1 MIEEIATLVD
11 RYRSWL
17 KDKTVLRELNGH
29 VEITTPFLDRHNDFI
44 QIYARRENGGF
55 LLTDDGYTIDDL
67 KMSGC
72 MLDTRKRQD
81 LLKVTLAGFGVKQ
94 EEGALVVHATAD
106 NFPLRKHNL
115 IQAILAVNDL
125 FYLAQPYVAS
135 VFLEDVAAWLE
146 SLEVRFMPNVKFT
159 GKSGYDH
166 LFDFAIPKSKAAPE
180 RLLRAINNPT
190 KDTAQSL
197 AFSWVDTRD
206 VRPAD
211 SRAYA
216 ILNDRERPVPS
227 GVEDA
232 LRSYEVV
239 PVSWSR
245 RDAVKE
251 AIAA

>member
-44 QIYARRENGGF
+44 QIYARRDNGGF

-72 MLDTRKRQD
+72 LLDTRKRQD

-94 EEGALVVHATAD
+94 EEGALIVHATAD

-146 SLEVRFMPNVKFT
+146 ALEVRFMPNVKFT

-166 LFDFAIPKSKAAPE
+166 LFDFGIPKSKTAPE

-190 KDTAQSL
+190 KDAAQSL

-216 ILNDRERPVPS
+216 ILNDRERAVPS

-232 LRSYEVV
+232 LKSYEVV
-239 PVSWSR
+239 PVPWSR
-245 RDAVKE
+245 RDAVRE
-251 AIAA
+251 ALAA